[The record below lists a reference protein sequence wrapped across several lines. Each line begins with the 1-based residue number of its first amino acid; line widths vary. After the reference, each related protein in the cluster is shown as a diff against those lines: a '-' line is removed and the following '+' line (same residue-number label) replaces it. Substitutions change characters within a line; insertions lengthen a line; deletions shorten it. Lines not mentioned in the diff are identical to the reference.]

1 MSEHK
6 IRSRLRE
13 LYYGHTQTAL
23 NFQGVLFVLDVAIVG
38 FFIFS
43 EFIRDPA
50 WFWVVDVCIAAFL
63 ALDMIAKWYAL
74 GTTRRWLLY
83 PSTWAD
89 IVVLATFVVP
99 AFANLGF
106 LRILRLWTLVHRER
120 FWNVLGGGRWDDTH
134 VEDLVQAIATLVTFV
149 FIAAGATQALFL
161 RQHPELNNFV
171 DAMYF
176 VVSSLTTTGYGDIVL
191 DSAFGRLFSIGL
203 MVTGISLFIS
213 IAQKTVATP
222 KKIVRCEECGLDRH
236 DVDAK
241 HCKACGQTLGPRLR
255 GRARG
260 ARG

>member
-83 PSTWAD
+83 PST
-89 IVVLATFVVP
+89 
-99 AFANLGF
+99 
-106 LRILRLWTLVHRER
+106 
-120 FWNVLGGGRWDDTH
+120 
-134 VEDLVQAIATLVTFV
+134 
-149 FIAAGATQALFL
+149 
-161 RQHPELNNFV
+161 
-171 DAMYF
+171 
-176 VVSSLTTTGYGDIVL
+176 
-191 DSAFGRLFSIGL
+191 
-203 MVTGISLFIS
+203 
-213 IAQKTVATP
+213 
-222 KKIVRCEECGLDRH
+222 
-236 DVDAK
+236 
-241 HCKACGQTLGPRLR
+241 
-255 GRARG
+255 
-260 ARG
+260 